1 MESKLCLFRAA
12 QTAERSAERR
22 RVVADVIN
30 FPDVSKAAVA
40 YS

>member
-1 MESKLCLFRAA
+1 MEFKLCLFRAA

-30 FPDVSKAAVA
+30 FPDASKAVVTFP
-40 YS
+40 